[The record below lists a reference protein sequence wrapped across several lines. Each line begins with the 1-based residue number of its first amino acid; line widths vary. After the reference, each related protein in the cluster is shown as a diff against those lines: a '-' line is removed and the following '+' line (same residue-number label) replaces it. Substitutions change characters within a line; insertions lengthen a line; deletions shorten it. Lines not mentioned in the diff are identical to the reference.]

1 MDFTVAVIA
10 AEHTAAPEPSGLVHH
25 KQAEHTAAVV
35 ASIHMS
41 CHTAAA
47 FLEGT
52 TIAASFLRI
61 YN

>member
-35 ASIHMS
+35 ASIGRVRNLVGGHHES
-41 CHTAAA
+41 HLPL
-47 FLEGT
+47 FL
-52 TIAASFLRI
+52 
-61 YN
+61 